1 MLPIPTL
8 KKAIKLM
15 SKIKTSS
22 FTKLLAYAKP
32 YKGKLYFV
40 VFWAIFLAIMTAVR
54 PFLLNFTIDNYLVD
68 AKKETN
74 IIQQYFEEFMQFFFV
89 GNDNPTNLKVLVIIM
104 FIALVLEGIAQ
115 FYFTYL
121 ANSLGQDII
130 KDLRDKLYHHISSFK
145 MKYFDTE
152 PVGKLVTRSVSDI
165 ESIASIFSQGLFMIV
180 SDVLKMLIVILFM
193 LIVNWK
199 ITGIVLLIMPV
210 ILIATNIFNK
220 KMKVAFSEVRNEVAN
235 LNTFIQER
243 LTGMKIVQLFN
254 REKIELEKFEKINQK
269 HNKAWLKNI
278 LYNSIF
284 FPIADI
290 ISNISIGLVVY
301 FGAIWIINGDTDT
314 TIGQLVAFNMYITM
328 LYNPLRQIADKFN
341 VMQMGI
347 VAADRVFEILD
358 SEDNVQDNGTIE
370 ASHFKGTIALKNVRF
385 SYIKNEEVLKG
396 INLKVQPGETIA
408 IVGSTGAGK
417 STIINLL
424 NRFYDIDSGEITIDN
439 RTINDYT
446 LESLRKQIAIVLQDV
461 FLFSDTIYNNITLHN
476 EAISREEVI
485 IAAKKIG
492 VHDFIMTLPEGYDY
506 NVKERGVMLSSGQR
520 QLIAFLRAYVSNPSI
535 LILDEATSSID
546 THSEELIQKAT
557 DAITK
562 DRTSIVIAH
571 RLATIV
577 NASKIIVMDQGKI
590 VETGTHHE
598 LLADPNGYYR
608 KLYDSQFAGEVE

>member
-1 MLPIPTL
+1 MKLIKSNSL
-8 KKAIKLM
+8 KKVLH
-15 SKIKTSS
+15 
-22 FTKLLAYAKP
+22 YAKP
-32 YKGKLYFV
+32 YQRRFNWV
-40 VFWAIFLAIMTAVR
+40 IVWAILLSIFAAARPYLLKQTVDEYIKPEDKNGLLVYVVIMAVV
-54 PFLLNFTIDNYLVD
+54 LLL
-68 AKKETN
+68 E
-74 IIQQYFEEFMQFFFV
+74 
-89 GNDNPTNLKVLVIIM
+89 VL
-104 FIALVLEGIAQ
+104 AQ
-115 FYFTYL
+115 FYFTYW
-121 ANSLGQDII
+121 ANWLGQDII
-130 KDLRDKLYHHISSFK
+130 RDIRDKLFKHITSFK
-145 MKYFDTE
+145 MKYFDME

-180 SDVLKMLIVILFM
+180 SDVLKMIVILGIMFFM
-193 LIVNWK
+193 NWKLSLIVLAAMP
-199 ITGIVLLIMPV
+199 VLLV
-210 ILIATNIFNK
+210 ATDIFQK
-220 KMKVAFSEVRNEVAN
+220 KMKVAFNDVRNEVAN
-235 LNTFIQER
+235 LNTFVQER

-254 REKIELEKFEKINQK
+254 REDIELEKFKVINQK
-269 HNKAWLKNI
+269 HNVAWLKNI

-301 FGAIWIINGDTDT
+301 FGALWIINGDTNT
-314 TIGQLVAFNMYITM
+314 SIGQLVAFNMFISM

-358 SEDNVQDNGTIE
+358 TEDHVQDNGTVV
-370 ASHFKGTIALKNVRF
+370 ATHFKGTIELKDVRF

-396 INLKVQPGETIA
+396 INLKVNPGETIA

-424 NRFYDIDSGEITIDN
+424 NRFYEINSGTITIDDRN
-439 RTINDYT
+439 INDYT

-461 FLFSDTIYNNITLHN
+461 FLFSDSIYNNITLHN
-476 EAISREEVI
+476 ESISREEVI
-485 IAAKKIG
+485 VAAKKIG
-492 VHDFIMTLPEGYDY
+492 VHDFIMSLPEGYDY

-557 DAITK
+557 ETITK

-577 NASKIIVMDQGKI
+577 NASKIIVMDKGQI
-590 VETGTHHE
+590 VEQGTHQE
-598 LLADPNGYYR
+598 LLAQPEGFYR
-608 KLYDSQFAGEVE
+608 KLYDSQFAVEVD

>member
-1 MLPIPTL
+1 MKLIKSNSL
-8 KKAIKLM
+8 KKVLH
-15 SKIKTSS
+15 
-22 FTKLLAYAKP
+22 YAKP
-32 YKGKLYFV
+32 YQNRFNWVIVWAVLLSIFAAARPYLLKQTVDEYIKPEDKYGLLVYILIMAV
-40 VFWAIFLAIMTAVR
+40 V
-54 PFLLNFTIDNYLVD
+54 LLL
-68 AKKETN
+68 E
-74 IIQQYFEEFMQFFFV
+74 
-89 GNDNPTNLKVLVIIM
+89 VL
-104 FIALVLEGIAQ
+104 AQ
-115 FYFTYL
+115 FYFTYW
-121 ANSLGQDII
+121 ANWLGQDII
-130 KDLRDKLYHHISSFK
+130 RDLRDKLFHHITSFK

-180 SDVLKMLIVILFM
+180 SDVLKMIVILAIMFFM
-193 LIVNWK
+193 NWK
-199 ITGIVLLIMPV
+199 LSLIVLLAMP
-210 ILIATNIFNK
+210 ILIFATDIFQK
-220 KMKVAFSEVRNEVAN
+220 KMKVAFNDVRNEVAN
-235 LNTFIQER
+235 LNTFVQER
-243 LTGMKIVQLFN
+243 LTGMKIVQLFH
-254 REKIELEKFEKINQK
+254 REKIELEKFKEINQK
-269 HNKAWLKNI
+269 HNVAWLKNI

-290 ISNISIGLVVY
+290 VSSLTLGAIVYYAGISIL
-301 FGAIWIINGDTDT
+301 NGSNHS
-314 TIGQLVAFNMYITM
+314 TIGDLFAYTM
-328 LYNPLRQIADKFN
+328 LINMLFNPLRQIADKFN

-358 SEDNVQDNGTIE
+358 TKENIQDNGTVE
-370 ASHFKGTIALKNVRF
+370 ASHFNGTIELIDVRF

-396 INLKVQPGETIA
+396 INLRVQPGETIA

-424 NRFYDIDSGEITIDN
+424 NRFYDIDSGKITIDN

-485 IAAKKIG
+485 SAAKKIG
-492 VHDFIMTLPEGYDY
+492 VHDFIKTLPEGYDY

-557 DAITK
+557 ETITK

-577 NASKIIVMDQGKI
+577 NASKIIVMDQGHI

-598 LLADPNGYYR
+598 LLAQPTGFYR

>member
-1 MLPIPTL
+1 
-8 KKAIKLM
+8 M

-40 VFWAIFLAIMTAVR
+40 VFWAIFLAIMTALR

-74 IIQQYFEEFMQFFFV
+74 IIQQYFEEFMQYFFA
-89 GNDNPTNLKVLVIIM
+89 GNDNPTNLKILVIIM

-121 ANSLGQDII
+121 ANWLGQDII
-130 KDLRDKLYHHISSFK
+130 KDLRDKLYHHITSFK
-145 MKYFDTE
+145 MKYFDNE

-180 SDVLKMLIVILFM
+180 SDVLKMIIVILFM

-199 ITGIVLLIMPV
+199 ITGIVLVIMPV
-210 ILIATNIFNK
+210 ILIATNIFNR

-254 REKIELEKFEKINQK
+254 REKIELEKFKEINQK

-358 SEDNVQDNGTIE
+358 TEDNVQDNGTIE
-370 ASHFKGTIALKNVRF
+370 ASHFKGTIELKDVRF

-424 NRFYDIDSGEITIDN
+424 NRFYEINSGEITIDN
-439 RTINDYT
+439 CNINEYT

-461 FLFSDTIYNNITLHN
+461 FLFSDSIYNNITLHN
-476 EAISREEVI
+476 ETISREDVI
-485 IAAKKIG
+485 TAAKKIG
-492 VHDFIMTLPEGYDY
+492 VHDFIMTLPEDYDY

-557 DAITK
+557 ETITK

-577 NASKIIVMDQGKI
+577 NASKIIVMDKGQI
-590 VETGTHHE
+590 VEQGTHQE
-598 LLADPNGYYR
+598 LLMKANGYYK
-608 KLYDSQFAGEVE
+608 KLYDSQFSVEVE